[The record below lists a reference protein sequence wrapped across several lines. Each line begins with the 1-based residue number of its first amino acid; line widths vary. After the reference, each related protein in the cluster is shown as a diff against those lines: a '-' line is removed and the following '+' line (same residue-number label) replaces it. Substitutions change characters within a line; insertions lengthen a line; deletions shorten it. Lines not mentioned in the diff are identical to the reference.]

1 MTPRCSMPSRV
12 RRPPRNKRITQPVR
26 PPHERELLRIC
37 GLPAVRALFER
48 DPGRV
53 ERLFFAPV
61 LRGELDACCQELGR
75 AHKPYRQ
82 VDSAELA
89 RVAGT
94 VLHGGA
100 VAIARPRP
108 LVDLDSDAVRTW
120 AQDRKPLLI
129 LDGIGN
135 PHNLGAIARSAAFF
149 GLPRIVL
156 ADRPGQALPSD
167 AAHRVAEGGLEH
179 VALYRARL
187 PVALPALRRAYR
199 ILGTS
204 LVGGSTAIGPS
215 RDRPV
220 ALILGNEKSGLEA
233 ATLALCDEVVRIP
246 GRGTVQSLNVAS
258 AAAILIYL
266 LT

>member
-1 MTPRCSMPSRV
+1 MSSPV
-12 RRPPRNKRITQPVR
+12 RRPPRNKRITQKVR

-108 LVDLDSDAVRTW
+108 LVDLDPAAARAW
-120 AQDRKPLLI
+120 AQDGKPLLI

-135 PHNLGAIARSAAFF
+135 AQNLGAIARSAAFF
-149 GLPRIVL
+149 GLARIVL
-156 ADRPGQALPSD
+156 ADRPD
-167 AAHRVAEGGLEH
+167 
-179 VALYRARL
+179 
-187 PVALPALRRAYR
+187 
-199 ILGTS
+199 
-204 LVGGSTAIGPS
+204 
-215 RDRPV
+215 
-220 ALILGNEKSGLEA
+220 
-233 ATLALCDEVVRIP
+233 
-246 GRGTVQSLNVAS
+246 
-258 AAAILIYL
+258 
-266 LT
+266 

>member
-1 MTPRCSMPSRV
+1 MLFRSKGV
-12 RRPPRNKRITQPVR
+12 AQQAR

-53 ERLFFAPV
+53 ERLFFVPGLKV
-61 LRGELDACCQELGR
+61 ELEGFCQLLAR

-89 RVAGT
+89 RISGT

-108 LVDLDSDAVRTW
+108 LVDLDPVGAGAWV
-120 AQDRKPLLI
+120 QDGKPLLI

-149 GLPRIVL
+149 GL
-156 ADRPGQALPSD
+156 A
-167 AAHRVAEGGLEH
+167 
-179 VALYRARL
+179 
-187 PVALPALRRAYR
+187 
-199 ILGTS
+199 
-204 LVGGSTAIGPS
+204 
-215 RDRPV
+215 RDR
-220 ALILGNEKSGLEA
+220 KS
-233 ATLALCDEVVRIP
+233 TR
-246 GRGTVQSLNVAS
+246 LNSSHEFVSRMPSS
-258 AAAILIYL
+258 A
-266 LT
+266 

>member
-1 MTPRCSMPSRV
+1 MRSR
-12 RRPPRNKRITQPVR
+12 PRNKGTAQPVR

-37 GLPAVRALFER
+37 GLAAVQALFDR

-53 ERLFFAPV
+53 ERLFFEPA
-61 LRGELDACCQELGR
+61 LKGALDASCQVLAR
-75 AHKPYRQ
+75 THKPYRQ
-82 VDSAELA
+82 VDSVELA

-108 LVDLDSDAVRTW
+108 LVDLDPDAVRGW
-120 AQDRKPLLI
+120 AQDGNPLLI

-156 ADRPGQALPSD
+156 ADRPDQALPSD
-167 AAHRVAEGGLEH
+167 AAYRVAEGGLEH
-179 VALYRARL
+179 LMLYRARL
-187 PVALPALRRAYR
+187 PSVLPAVRRAYR
-199 ILGTS
+199 IVGTS
-204 LVGGSTAIGPS
+204 LAGDSAGLNPA
-215 RDRPV
+215 DRSV
-220 ALILGNEKSGLEA
+220 ALILGNEKTGLDA
-233 ATLALCDEVVRIP
+233 AMLALCDEVVRIP
-246 GRGTVQSLNVAS
+246 GSGHVQSLNVAS

-266 LT
+266 LTRSPSG